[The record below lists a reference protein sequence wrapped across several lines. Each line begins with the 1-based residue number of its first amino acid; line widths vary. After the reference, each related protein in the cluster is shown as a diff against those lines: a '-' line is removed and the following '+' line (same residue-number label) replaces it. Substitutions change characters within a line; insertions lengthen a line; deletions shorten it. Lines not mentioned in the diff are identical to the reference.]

1 MLRILSSP
9 KRMCDGVTRRDLL
22 QVGGLSACGLG
33 LPHLLE
39 REAGAEGVDVAGFG
53 RANCMPN
60 RTEKGISSMSW
71 RSNVSSMRSRRFQ
84 EPR

>member
-39 REAGAEGVDVAGFG
+39 REARAQEGEAVGFG
-53 RANCMPN
+53 RAKNCILIY
-60 RTEKGISSMSW
+60 TI
-71 RSNVSSMRSRRFQ
+71 
-84 EPR
+84 